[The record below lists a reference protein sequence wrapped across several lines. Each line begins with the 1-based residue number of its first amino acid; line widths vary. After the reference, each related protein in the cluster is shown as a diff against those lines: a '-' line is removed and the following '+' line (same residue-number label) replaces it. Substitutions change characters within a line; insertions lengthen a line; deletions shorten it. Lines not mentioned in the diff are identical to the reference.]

1 LRVPWTARS
10 NQSTLKEIKAKY
22 SLEELM
28 LKLRSSTLA
37 TSWEVLT
44 HWEDSDAGKERGQ
57 EWKGVTKDAMLGWHH

>member
-1 LRVPWTARS
+1 
-10 NQSTLKEIKAKY
+10 
-22 SLEELM
+22 M